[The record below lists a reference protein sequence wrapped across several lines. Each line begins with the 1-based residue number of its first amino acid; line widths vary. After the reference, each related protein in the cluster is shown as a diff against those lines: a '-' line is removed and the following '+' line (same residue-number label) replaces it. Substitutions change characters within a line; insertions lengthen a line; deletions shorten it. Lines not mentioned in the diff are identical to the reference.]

1 MGKQAP
7 NWATFGK
14 RKRMERHGSEAL
26 EPRGVEL
33 GTGSFVLTPGQKGSA
48 RLEAYLSKPL
58 PPLPDP
64 VDWLGERLALTP
76 REQWLRDILDAC
88 HGD

>member
-1 MGKQAP
+1 MSKQAP

-14 RKRMERHGSEAL
+14 RKRMGKHGAEEA
-26 EPRGVEL
+26 EPRGMEL
-33 GTGSFVLTPGQKGSA
+33 GKGSFVLTPGQKGSA

-64 VDWLGERLALTP
+64 VDVLGERLELTP
-76 REQWLRDILDAC
+76 RERWLRDILEAC
-88 HGD
+88 PRD